1 MVSVACAVTSGIN
14 HNIINLLTFC
24 QTSSFQSI
32 PTFSLVSVFVVLCY
46 SNQFQHS
53 VLFLFLLYCVIPIN
67 SNIQSCFC
75 FCCAVLFQSTPTFSL
90 VSVFVVLCY
99 SSQLQHSVLFLFL
112 LYCVIPVNSNIQSC
126 FCFCC
131 TVLFQS
137 TPTFSLVSV
146 FVVLCYSSQL
156 QHSVLFLFLLYCVIP
171 VNSNIQSCFCFC
183 CTVLFQSTP
192 TFSLVSVFVVLC
204 YSSQL
209 QHSVLFLLLLYCV
222 IPVNSNI
229 QSCFCFCCTVLFQST
244 PTFSLVSVF
253 VVLCYSSQ
261 LQHSV
266 LFLFLS
272 CCVIP
277 VNSNIQSCFCFCCAV
292 LFQSTPTFSL
302 VSVFVVLCYSSQLQH
317 SVLFL
322 FLLCCVIPVNSN
334 IQSCF
339 CFCCTVLF
347 QSTPTFSLVSVF
359 VVLCY
364 SSQLQHSVLFLFLSY
379 CVIPVNSNIQSCFC
393 FCHTVLFQSTPT
405 FSLISVFVVLCYSNQ
420 LQHSVLFLF
429 LLYCVIPVNSN
440 IQSCFCFCCTVLFQS
455 TPTFSLVSVFVVLC
469 YSSQLQHSVL
479 FLFLSYCDIPVN
491 SNIQSCFCFCC
502 AVLFQST
509 PTFSLVSVF
518 VVLCYSSQLQHSV
531 LFLFLLYC
539 VIPVNS
545 NIQSCFCFCCAV
557 LFQSTP
563 TFSLVPVFVVLCYSS
578 QLQHSVL
585 FLFLLC
591 CVIPVNSNIQ
601 SCSCFCCTVLFQST
615 PTFSLVSVF
624 VVLCYSSQLQHSVL
638 FLFLLYCVI
647 PVNSNIQSCFCFC
660 CTVLFQSTPTFSLV
674 SVFVVLC
681 YSSQLQHSVLFL
693 FLSYCVIPVNS
704 NIQSCFCFCCAVLF
718 QSTPTFSLVSVFV
731 ILCYSSQLQ
740 HSVLFL
746 FLLCC
751 VIPVNSNIQSC
762 FCFCCAVL
770 FQSTPTFS
778 LVPVFV
784 VLCYSS
790 QLQHSVLFLFL
801 LCCVIPV
808 NSNIQSCS
816 CFCCTVLFQS
826 TPTFSLVFVVLC
838 YSSQLQHSV
847 LFLFLLYCVI
857 KFYFC
862 SNSRHDVHKV
872 EP

>member
-1 MVSVACAVTSGIN
+1 MVSVACAVTSEIN

-24 QTSSFQSI
+24 QTSSFQST
-32 PTFSLVSVFVVLCY
+32 PTFSLVSVCVVLCY
-46 SNQFQHS
+46 SSQLQHS
-53 VLFLFLLYCVIPIN
+53 VLFLFLSYCVIPVN
-67 SNIQSCFC
+67 SNIQSCFCLCCAVLFQSTPTFSLISDFVVLCYSSQLQHSVLFMFLLCCVIPVNSNIQSCFCFCCTVLFQSTPTFSLVSAFVILCYSSQLQHSVLFLFLSYCVIPVNSNIQSCLC

-112 LYCVIPVNSNIQSC
+112 LCCVIPVNSNIQSC

-171 VNSNIQSCFCFC
+171 VNSNIQSCLCFC

-192 TFSLVSVFVVLC
+192 S
-204 YSSQL
+204 
-209 QHSVLFLLLLYCV
+209 
-222 IPVNSNI
+222 
-229 QSCFCFCCTVLFQST
+229 
-244 PTFSLVSVF
+244 FSLVSVF

-266 LFLFLS
+266 LFLFLL

-277 VNSNIQSCFCFCCAV
+277 VNFNIQSCFCFCRAVLFQSTPNIQSCFCFCCAV

-364 SSQLQHSVLFLFLSY
+364 SSQLQHSVLFLFLLY

-393 FCHTVLFQSTPT
+393 FCCTVLFQSTPTFSPVSVFVVLCYSSLVSVFVVLCYSTSQLQHSVLFLFLLYCVIPVNSNIQSCFCFCCAVLFQSTPTFSLVSVFVVLCYSNQLQHSVLFLFLLCCVIPVNSNIQSCFCFCCIVLFQSTPTFSLVSVFVVLCYSSQLQHSVLFLFLLCCVIPVNSNIQSCFCLCHTVLFQSTPT
-405 FSLISVFVVLCYSNQ
+405 FSLVSGFLYCVIPVNSNIQSYFCFCRTVLFQSTPTFSLVSVFVILCYSNQ

-479 FLFLSYCDIPVN
+479 FLFL
-491 SNIQSCFCFCC
+491 
-502 AVLFQST
+502 
-509 PTFSLVSVF
+509 
-518 VVLCYSSQLQHSV
+518 
-531 LFLFLLYC
+531 LYC

-545 NIQSCFCFCCAV
+545 NIQSCFCFC
-557 LFQSTP
+557 
-563 TFSLVPVFVVLCYSS
+563 
-578 QLQHSVL
+578 H
-585 FLFLLC
+585 
-591 CVIPVNSNIQ
+591 
-601 SCSCFCCTVLFQST
+601 TVLFQST

-624 VVLCYSSQLQHSVL
+624 VVLCYS
-638 FLFLLYCVI
+638 
-647 PVNSNIQSCFCFC
+647 N
-660 CTVLFQSTPTFSLV
+660 
-674 SVFVVLC
+674 
-681 YSSQLQHSVLFL
+681 QLQHSVLFL
-693 FLSYCVIPVNS
+693 FLSYCVI
-704 NIQSCFCFCCAVLF
+704 
-718 QSTPTFSLVSVFV
+718 
-731 ILCYSSQLQ
+731 
-740 HSVLFL
+740 
-746 FLLCC
+746 
-751 VIPVNSNIQSC
+751 
-762 FCFCCAVL
+762 
-770 FQSTPTFS
+770 
-778 LVPVFV
+778 
-784 VLCYSS
+784 
-790 QLQHSVLFLFL
+790 
-801 LCCVIPV
+801 
-808 NSNIQSCS
+808 
-816 CFCCTVLFQS
+816 
-826 TPTFSLVFVVLC
+826 
-838 YSSQLQHSV
+838 
-847 LFLFLLYCVI
+847 

-862 SNSRHDVHKV
+862 CNSRHDVHKV